1 MCMLPVLGPRYL
13 RGRRQTTD
21 HVRCWTPEQLASEA
35 QTTRV
40 RLPLLVFEVLERQV
54 YDLLDEAIQKRMQR
68 DLGRETELIFSSGIS
83 LCRVRIK
90 STRSFGCF
98 TVNSSNETR
107 QRVKMYFGQKGF
119 CQTII
124 PRDLPAL
131 KLRWA
136 RERRWSLLP
145 NPSAPISSPFVAHH

>member
-13 RGRRQTTD
+13 RGRRQTAD
-21 HVRCWTPEQLASEA
+21 HVHCWTPKQLASEA
-35 QTTRV
+35 QTTKM

-90 STRSFGCF
+90 STRSFGWF

-107 QRVKMYFGQKGF
+107 QHVKMCLGKKVSVRQLYPE
-119 CQTII
+119 TY
-124 PRDLPAL
+124 
-131 KLRWA
+131 
-136 RERRWSLLP
+136 LL
-145 NPSAPISSPFVAHH
+145 

>member
-13 RGRRQTTD
+13 RGRRQTAD
-21 HVRCWTPEQLASEA
+21 HVHCWTPKQLPSKA
-35 QTTRV
+35 QTTRM

-90 STRSFGCF
+90 STRSFGWF

-107 QRVKMYFGQKGF
+107 QQVKMCLGKKVSVRQLYPE
-119 CQTII
+119 TY
-124 PRDLPAL
+124 
-131 KLRWA
+131 
-136 RERRWSLLP
+136 LL
-145 NPSAPISSPFVAHH
+145 